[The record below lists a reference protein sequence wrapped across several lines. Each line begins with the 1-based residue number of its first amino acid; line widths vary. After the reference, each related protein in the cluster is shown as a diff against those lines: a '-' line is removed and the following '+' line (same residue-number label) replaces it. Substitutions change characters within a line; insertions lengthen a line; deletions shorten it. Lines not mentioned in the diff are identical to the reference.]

1 MSEWHYRYLEHGRNN
16 MVMTSPPFETCEAVI
31 RAARKAAEYHVIVS
45 IISPDG
51 TETPW
56 EQIDAG
62 GVEG

>member
-1 MSEWHYRYLEHGRNN
+1 MAEWRYRREEAGRGNA
-16 MVMTSPPFETCEAVI
+16 TIASPPFATCEAVI
-31 RAARKAAEYHVIVS
+31 RAAGEAAEYHLIVS

-62 GVEG
+62 GVG